1 MSHATQVGPDTVV
14 TLAYTLYGE
23 DGEVIESTGEGDPG
37 LEYVHGYGQIVP
49 GLERAVEGMVAG
61 QERSVVVQPADAY
74 GDYDD
79 EGVFEVSREDFPE
92 PDQVKVDDEFVAE
105 GDDGDQLALRVV
117 EIRPEGFLV
126 DANHPLAGENLK
138 FDLEVLDVRPA
149 TAAEIAEAEEALDE
163 GEGGCCDD
171 PSHHH
176 GEGDDHADHAASDVV
191 PLGRKPAKTPPTG
204 GAT

>member
-1 MSHATQVGPDTVV
+1 MSLATQVGPDTVV

-49 GLERAVEGMVAG
+49 GLESAVEGMIAG

-126 DANHPLAGENLK
+126 DANHPLAGETLR
-138 FDLEVLDVRPA
+138 FEVKIVGVRPA
-149 TAAEIAEAEEALDE
+149 TEDEIAKAEAELEEDEA
-163 GEGGCCDD
+163 CCGD

-176 GEGDDHADHAASDVV
+176 DHDHDHAHEGDELVTLKRGPGHGPS
-191 PLGRKPAKTPPTG
+191 
-204 GAT
+204 